1 MVDPTTRRYVC
12 NTFKE
17 RFESVRDFRI
27 CTIAA
32 VTYRMECN
40 IPIMVITKLISV
52 DDFRKLIEK
61 VESERDRIVI
71 KLLFGTGCRVEE
83 LVTTKLEDVD
93 TVKGEIHIHASRTKT
108 RQYRDVIIP
117 QSMIP
122 DLVGWIR
129 SLPEGSIW
137 LFPGRDPL
145 KHISQRWIRMVIDK
159 AARQAGVQRAYAT
172 SKAGKTLNIV
182 SPHTMRHLHA
192 VHALDSGIPLN
203 DLQQQLGHQ
212 SIRTTSIYLTAD
224 INHRKKSY
232 ERFDA

>member
-1 MVDPTTRRYVC
+1 
-12 NTFKE
+12 
-17 RFESVRDFRI
+17 
-27 CTIAA
+27 
-32 VTYRMECN
+32 MECN

>member
-1 MVDPTTRRYVC
+1 M
-12 NTFKE
+12 
-17 RFESVRDFRI
+17 
-27 CTIAA
+27 AL
-32 VTYRMECN
+32 
-40 IPIMVITKLISV
+40 TKLISV
-52 DDFRKLIEK
+52 DEFRKLVDK
-61 VESERDRIVI
+61 VESERDRIAI

-83 LVTTKLEDVD
+83 LVGTKLEDVD

-108 RQYRDVIIP
+108 RQYRDVIVP

-129 SLPEGSIW
+129 SLPDGSVW
-137 LFPGRDPL
+137 LFPGRDPS
-145 KHISQRWIRMVIDK
+145 KHISQRWVRMAIDR
-159 AARQAGVQRAYAT
+159 AARRAGVQRAYAT

-203 DLQQQLGHQ
+203 DLQQQLVHQ
-212 SIRTTSIYLTAD
+212 SVRTTSIYLTAD

>member
-1 MVDPTTRRYVC
+1 MKCYI
-12 NTFKE
+12 
-17 RFESVRDFRI
+17 SI
-27 CTIAA
+27 MA
-32 VTYRMECN
+32 V
-40 IPIMVITKLISV
+40 TKLISV
-52 DDFRKLIEK
+52 DDFMKLVSE
-61 VESERDRIVI
+61 VESKRDRIVI
-71 KLLFGTGCRVEE
+71 MLLFGTGCRVEE
-83 LVTTKLEDVD
+83 LVGTKLEDVD

-122 DLVGWIR
+122 DLDGWIR
-129 SLPEGSIW
+129 NLPEGSIW
-137 LFPGRDPL
+137 LFPGRDSS

-182 SPHTMRHLHA
+182 SPHSMRHLHA
-192 VHALDSGIPLN
+192 VHALDSGVPLN

-212 SIRTTSIYLTAD
+212 SVRSTSIYLTAD

-232 ERFDA
+232 EEFDF